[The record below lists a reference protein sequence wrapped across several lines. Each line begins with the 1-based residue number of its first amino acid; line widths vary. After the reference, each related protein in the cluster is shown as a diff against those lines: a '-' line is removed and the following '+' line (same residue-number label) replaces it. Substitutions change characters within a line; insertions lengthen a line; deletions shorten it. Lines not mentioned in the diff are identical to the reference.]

1 MRPVGDV
8 FDCEIQ
14 ARMRDINL
22 GGHVDNVEAL
32 RVLDEAR
39 LRFFRHARLSLDG
52 EAGQGAGLLRDLPPG
67 VAELVGSQ
75 RVDYHAEMRF
85 AAFQPFLVRIWV
97 SHVGRSSFA
106 VSLELRVAPD
116 HPPAVVAETSAVF
129 WDTAAGAAWPIS
141 EAVRAALTR
150 YAGPPVALRE
160 RPGR

>member
-1 MRPVGDV
+1 MSEV

-22 GGHVDNVEAL
+22 GGHVDSVEAL

-39 LRFFRHARLSLDG
+39 LLFFRHARLS
-52 EAGQGAGLLRDLPPG
+52 AGDERRGLLRDLPSG
-67 VAELVGSQ
+67 VTELVGAQ

-85 AAFQPFLVRIWV
+85 VAFQPFLVRTWV
-97 SHVGRSSFA
+97 SHIGRSSFS

-116 HPPAVVAETSAVF
+116 HAPAIVAETSTVF
-129 WDTAAGAAWPIS
+129 WDTATGAAWPVS
-141 EAVRAALTR
+141 DAVRATLAS
-150 YAGPPVALRE
+150 YAGPPVTLRE

>member
-1 MRPVGDV
+1 MGDV

-39 LRFFRHARLSLDG
+39 LLFFRHAVLTADNERR
-52 EAGQGAGLLRDLPPG
+52 GLLRDLPSG
-67 VAELVGSQ
+67 VAELVGAQ
-75 RVDYHAEMRF
+75 RVDYHSEMRF
-85 AAFQPFLVRIWV
+85 VAFQPFLVRIWV
-97 SHVGRSSFA
+97 SHVGRSSCA

-116 HPPAVVAETSAVF
+116 HAPAVVAETSTVF
-129 WDTAAGAAWPIS
+129 WDTAAGSAWPVS
-141 EAVRAALTR
+141 DAVRAALES
-150 YAGPPVALRE
+150 YAGPPVALRD